1 MELNLKKVRKL
12 ESKIQEYLTEVDIS
26 SCASV
31 RSSSSLEEAKKSIED
46 KKTEFLKNFI
56 NRENLLKVRYQ
67 LRRQIEQ
74 KNEESGINSLM
85 NLKVL
90 TEKLIEQLDSVQKN
104 DSFSDEELKDQ
115 LTAHSKLIGE
125 DSVFRKNFVKTSF
138 EVFTLTKVDHENLK
152 TRKIN
157 YKKSLE
163 EIEDNLSLLNV
174 STKIVLSEDILK
186 ILKEHKLL

>member
-12 ESKIQEYLTEVDIS
+12 ENKIQEYLNELDLS
-26 SCASV
+26 SSASV
-31 RSSSSLEEAKKSIED
+31 RSSSSFDEAKKAIED
-46 KKTEFLKNFI
+46 KKSEFLKNFI

-90 TEKLIEQLDSVQKN
+90 TEKLIEQIDSIAKN

-115 LTAHSKLIGE
+115 LAAHSKLISE
-125 DSVFRKNFVKTSF
+125 DVFRKTFVKTSF
-138 EVFTLTKVDHENLK
+138 DVFTLNKIDHESLK
-152 TRKIN
+152 IRKIN
-157 YKKSLE
+157 YKKNLE
-163 EIEDNLSLLNV
+163 EMEDNLSLLNV
-174 STKIVLSEDILK
+174 STKIVLPEDILK